1 MVFVAEQDGIPEREL
16 KAKLVEHFTGNINL
30 EAAFLVRVR
39 YGASKE
45 LKVALC
51 LSARR
56 PDTQLARKA
65 ASEFQQMFVVDE
77 SLDIIFLTSKQL
89 REISQVAKPFYTRSS
104 YQS

>member
-30 EAAFLVRVR
+30 EAAFLVRIR
-39 YGASKE
+39 YGASEE

-77 SLDIIFLTSKQL
+77 SLDIIFLTRKQL

-104 YQS
+104 YQR